1 MSLCACTVILG
12 CNGFGGSSMAI
23 VNTGNCFFGLDGNQV
38 YAKYFRTGVYTHLC
52 LYPIRNMQAG
62 INEVRW
68 KYTFAD
74 LGMHFEIE
82 KHFIVWADE
91 TVLDIQEGKLI
102 KAKDLDDLRNILF
115 DHYRPYVVDLYS
127 KCGIACSPSLL
138 SM

>member
-1 MSLCACTVILG
+1 
-12 CNGFGGSSMAI
+12 
-23 VNTGNCFFGLDGNQV
+23 
-38 YAKYFRTGVYTHLC
+38 
-52 LYPIRNMQAG
+52 MQAG

-115 DHYRPYVVDLYS
+115 DHYRPYVADLYS